1 MINKIK
7 VLIDLYAKI
16 TLGVLFAAAFY
27 ISVLWGLDAQISV
40 RILWQILIV
49 SAVCTIPIL
58 MFPTDGERELSKN
71 GMLIRRI
78 IAGIFMLALNIF
90 FFYYTIVFCGIYVNT
105 QYGWFY
111 SGIWSLFW
119 VWICFAPLYIVIIS
133 AVENAGSEICAYY
146 MKRLF
151 IF

>member
-27 ISVLWGLDAQISV
+27 ISVLWGQDAQISV
-40 RILWQILIV
+40 RILWQILMV
-49 SAVCTIPIL
+49 SAVCTVPIL

-78 IAGIFMLALNIF
+78 IYFAF
-90 FFYYTIVFCGIYVNT
+90 VNCAVLGLGWLF
-105 QYGWFY
+105 GWFY
-111 SGIWSLFW
+111 IEKPETVLLMECMII
-119 VWICFAPLYIVIIS
+119 VVYVLVNVVCYINDNVAARNMNKKLEEMRKI
-133 AVENAGSEICAYY
+133 N
-146 MKRLF
+146 F
-151 IF
+151 H